1 MVRVLFELRAD
12 VNLKDNPEESTY
24 DFPNGEDA
32 SSVEVHVIETFQSV
46 KGNQMALAEIEFFET
61 SIPRWVKPRWARLD
75 TAGSFRM
82 LAPSA
87 AWWMIHEDAVA
98 EPAVPC

>member
-1 MVRVLFELRAD
+1 MGKALTKRR
-12 VNLKDNPEESTY
+12 T
-24 DFPNGEDA
+24 DA
-32 SSVEVHVIETFQSV
+32 SSWKMRSTTAWSLS
-46 KGNQMALAEIEFFET
+46 GSSTATEIEFFET